1 MTIKDITIMITND
14 NKKLAQWAMEYALKN
29 GCQASRV
36 TLYNGSSS
44 SIEVRDMKI
53 DRLQQASEN
62 SLVIHLF
69 VDGRY
74 GSFSTNRL
82 DKKELEKFIRNG
94 IDSTRYLAEDK
105 ARTLPDASLYYRGG
119 GADLQLI
126 DPRFDAIQPDDKV
139 ALAMNTCNEMMGKD
153 DRIISANSSY
163 SDEKDF
169 KYMVASNGFEG
180 EASGSSFSL
189 VASVS
194 IRGEGDA
201 RPESY
206 WYDSSLYYD
215 AMEKNG
221 LGTIALERVFRKLG
235 QKKAASGKYQMV
247 VDNMN
252 SARLLSPVLD
262 ALYGSS
268 IQQKNSFLLDKL
280 DQKVLGDKLTLID
293 EPHLVKA
300 SGARYF
306 DGEGV
311 ATKRLP
317 VFENGV
323 LKTYYIDTYSANK
336 MDMKPTIASPS
347 ILTMQM
353 GDKDTKGLIAAV
365 NKGILITGFNGG
377 NCNSTTGD
385 FSYGVEGFLIENG
398 KLSQPIS
405 EMNVTGNMISLWNN
419 LVETGND
426 PRLFSSW
433 RIPSLLFDGV
443 DFSGL

>member
-1 MTIKDITIMITND
+1 MITND
-14 NKKLAQWAMEYALKN
+14 NKKLAQWAMEFALKN

-36 TLYNGSSS
+36 SLYNGSSS
-44 SIEVRDMKI
+44 SFEIRDMKI

-62 SLVIHLF
+62 SLVINLY

-94 IDSTRYLAEDK
+94 VDSTRFLAEDK
-105 ARTLPDASLYYRGG
+105 ARTLPDASLYYNGG

-126 DPRFDAIQPDDKV
+126 DPKFDSINPDDKV
-139 ALAMNTCNEMMGKD
+139 ALAMNVCDEMMGKD

-180 EASGSSFSL
+180 ETSGSSFGL
-189 VASVS
+189 TASVS
-194 IRGEGDA
+194 IHGEGDA
-201 RPESY
+201 RPESF

-215 AMEKNG
+215 TLIKDG
-221 LGTIALERVFRKLG
+221 LGTKAFERVLRKLG
-235 QKKAASGKYQMV
+235 QKKVASGKYRMV

-252 SARLLSPVLD
+252 SSRLLSPVID

-280 DQKVLGDKLTLID
+280 DQKVLGDKLTLTD
-293 EPHLVKA
+293 NPHIAKA
-300 SGARYF
+300 AGARYF
-306 DGEGV
+306 DGEGI
-311 ATKRLP
+311 ATKKMS

-336 MDMKPTIASPS
+336 LGTQSTISSPS
-347 ILTMQM
+347 IFTMQM
-353 GDKDTKGLIAAV
+353 GEKNTEGLIAAV
-365 NKGILITGFNGG
+365 DKGIFITGFNGG

-385 FSYGVEGFLIENG
+385 FSYGVEGFLIEKG
-398 KLSQPIS
+398 KLTQPIS
-405 EMNVTGNMISLWNN
+405 EMNVTGNMISLWCN
-419 LVETGND
+419 LAETGND
-426 PRLFSSW
+426 PRQFSSW
-433 RIPSLLFDGV
+433 RIPSLLFDDV

>member
-1 MTIKDITIMITND
+1 MITKE
-14 NKKLAQWAMEYALKN
+14 NKKLAQWAMEFALKN

-36 TLYNGSSS
+36 SLYNGSSS
-44 SIEVRDMKI
+44 SFEIRDMKI

-82 DKKELEKFIRNG
+82 DKQELEKFIRGG

-105 ARTLPDASLYYRGG
+105 ARTLPDASLYYQGG

-126 DPRFDAIQPDDKV
+126 DPKFDSIEPDDKV
-139 ALAMNTCNEMMGKD
+139 ALAMSVCNEMMGKD
-153 DRIISANSSY
+153 DRIISVNSSY

-180 EASGSSFSL
+180 DASGSSFSL

-206 WYDSSLYYD
+206 WYDSTLYYD
-215 AMEKNG
+215 TLKKEG
-221 LGTIALERVFRKLG
+221 LGVKALERVMRKLG
-235 QKKAASGKYQMV
+235 QKKVASGKYRMV

-252 SARLLSPVLD
+252 SSRLLSPVID

-280 DQKVLGDKLTLID
+280 NQKVLGDKLTLID
-293 EPHLVKA
+293 EPHLA
-300 SGARYF
+300 QAAGARYF

-311 ATKRLP
+311 ATKRMP

-336 MDMKPTIASPS
+336 MDVKPTIASPS
-347 ILTMQM
+347 LFTMQM
-353 GDKDTKGLIAAV
+353 GDKNTEQLIASLD
-365 NKGILITGFNGG
+365 KGILVTGFNGG
-377 NCNSTTGD
+377 NSNSTTGD

-398 KLSQPIS
+398 KLTQPIS
-405 EMNVTGNMISLWNN
+405 EMNATGNMISLWSN
-419 LVETGND
+419 LAEVGND
-426 PRLFSSW
+426 PRTFSSW

>member
-1 MTIKDITIMITND
+1 MITNE
-14 NKKLAQWAMEYALKN
+14 NKKLAQWAMEFALKN

-36 TLYNGSSS
+36 SLYNGSSS
-44 SIEVRDMKI
+44 SFEIRDMKI

-105 ARTLPDASLYYRGG
+105 ARTLPDPSLYYKGG

-126 DPRFDAIQPDDKV
+126 DPKFDSILPDDKV

-215 AMEKNG
+215 TMVKTG
-221 LGTIALERVFRKLG
+221 LGTKALERVYRKLG
-235 QKKAASGKYQMV
+235 QKKIASGNYQMV

-262 ALYGSS
+262 AIYGSS

-280 DQKVLGDKLTLID
+280 DQKVMSDKLTLID

-336 MDMKPTIASPS
+336 MGVKSTIASPS

-353 GDKDTKGLIAAV
+353 GDKDTEGLIASV
-365 NKGILITGFNGG
+365 DKGILITGFNGG

-398 KLSQPIS
+398 KITQPIS
-405 EMNVTGNMISLWNN
+405 EMNATGNMIALWSN

-426 PRLFSSW
+426 PRQFSSW
-433 RIPSLLFDGV
+433 RIPSLLFKGV

>member
-1 MTIKDITIMITND
+1 MITNE

-29 GCQASRV
+29 GCQSSRV

-44 SIEVRDMKI
+44 SFEIRDMKI

-62 SLVIHLF
+62 SMVVHLF

-74 GSFSTNRL
+74 GSYSTNRL
-82 DKKELEKFIRNG
+82 DKKELEKFIKDG
-94 IDSTRYLAEDK
+94 ISATRFLAEDK
-105 ARTLPDASLYYRGG
+105 ARTLPDASLDYKG
-119 GADLQLI
+119 GAADLRLV
-126 DPRFDAIQPDDKV
+126 DPNFDSVQPDDKV
-139 ALAMNTCNEMMGKD
+139 ALAMSVCEEIMGKD
-153 DRIISANSSY
+153 DRIISANASY

-180 EASGSSFSL
+180 EASGSSYGL
-189 VASVS
+189 VGSVS

-215 AMEKNG
+215 ELVKTG
-221 LGTIALERVFRKLG
+221 IGTKALERVLRKLG
-235 QKKAASGKYQMV
+235 QRKVASGKYTMI

-252 SARLLSPVLD
+252 SSRLLSPVIG
-262 ALYGSS
+262 AIYGSS
-268 IQQKNSFLLDKL
+268 IQQKNSFLLDKI
-280 DQKVLGDKLTLID
+280 DQKVASDKMTLID

-306 DGEGV
+306 DSEGV

-317 VFENGV
+317 GFEQGI

-336 MDMKPTIASPS
+336 MGMEQTIGSPS
-347 ILTMQM
+347 ILTMRN
-353 GDKDTKGLIAAV
+353 GDKDLDGLIASID
-365 NKGILITGFNGG
+365 KGILVTGFNGG

-385 FSYGVEGFLIENG
+385 FSYGVEGFLIERG

-405 EMNVTGNMISLWNN
+405 EMNATGNMLSLWSN
-419 LVETGND
+419 LAEVGND
-426 PRLFSSW
+426 PRLSSSW
-433 RIPSLLFDGV
+433 RIPSLLFNGV